1 MPHRRALPSWV
12 LTASILLGG
21 CSEDRSARVLP
32 PAQSDFA
39 ALRDFWNEGDLAAFV
54 ALADETRFLDDR
66 AQVVGR
72 IEELHA
78 SIGRIR
84 QQADPLVDSVP
95 ADPRAYAVVHQLGTA
110 ERGVVRFSLV
120 YDEQLRIVGFEVQAP
135 SSLPASPR

>member
-1 MPHRRALPSWV
+1 MPHRRALPFWV
-12 LTASILLGG
+12 LTASVVLGG

-32 PAQSDFA
+32 SAQLDLAS
-39 ALRDFWNEGDLAAFV
+39 LRDFWNEGDLAAFV

-66 AQVVGR
+66 AQAAGR

-84 QQADPLVDSVP
+84 QQADPLVDSAP

-110 ERGVVRFSLV
+110 ERGVVRFSLA

-135 SSLPASPR
+135 ASLPASPR